1 MQQRQSL
8 RVQLEQAVLKN
19 DDLEISKLK
28 QKLRE
33 YTDIETKQKEM
44 LKEAELEKYMNMFKR
59 KTGSVKELQ

>member
-33 YTDIETKQKEM
+33 YTDIETKQEAM
-44 LKEAELEKYMNMFKR
+44 VKEAELEKYMNMFKR

>member
-28 QKLRE
+28 EKLRDH
-33 YTDIETKQKEM
+33 TDIETKQKEM
-44 LKEAELEKYMNMFKR
+44 LKEAEVEKYMNMFKL
-59 KTGSVKELQ
+59 KTGCPKELQ